1 MLWSV
6 YKSSFAFGWAYW
18 RRWPGALATVLT
30 TRIGSTLIDVT
41 IPLAAGRLVEAV
53 TQTPDAGAKPA
64 IYALAAFLGLGVC
77 FQVVR
82 YLHVRLWNRLAAN
95 ALREIVHDGF
105 ATVQRFSADW
115 HANAFAGATVRK
127 ITRGM
132 WAFDSFGDTLAFGLV
147 PALVVALGVTTLFA
161 WHWPVLGLVV
171 GIGVAIFVTVSVW
184 LSVGWVAPAA
194 QIAQESDSRIG
205 GYLADTIGANAV
217 VKAFGA
223 EDREE
228 KYFRE
233 IADTWRK
240 RSLLA
245 WNRGVDTG
253 LIQSAI
259 LWLLQG
265 ALLGCGVWLWFRG
278 RASAGD
284 MAYLVST
291 QFLINGY
298 LRDVGQQVRNLQK
311 SINEMED
318 VVAFRAT
325 QSEVRD
331 HADARPLEVSR
342 GEIVFDNVTFRYAG
356 QPAPLFARLDLSIR
370 PGERVG
376 LVGHSG
382 SGKSTF
388 VKLVQRLYNL
398 ESGRILIDGQD
409 IAQVT
414 QQSLRHAI
422 GLVPQEPILFH
433 RSLSENIAYGR
444 PDAHY
449 EQIEK
454 SAELAHADEFID
466 RLPLRY
472 DTLVGERGIKLSGG
486 ERQRVAIA
494 RAILA
499 STPILILDEA
509 TSSLDSISEAY
520 IRAALDRLTK
530 GHTTIVI
537 AHRLSTVKQMDRI
550 LVFDRGRIVEQGSHA
565 QLMARDDGHYRR
577 LFQVQT
583 EDLDPKREEDRIPP

>member
-1 MLWSV
+1 MNLSWNI
-6 YKSSFAFGWAYW
+6 YKAAFAFAWEYW
-18 RRWPGALATVLT
+18 RRWPLTLATVLA

-41 IPLAAGRLVEAV
+41 VPLAAGRMVEA
-53 TQTPDAGAKPA
+53 TTNAPSAGARPA
-64 IYALAAFLGLGVC
+64 LYALAAFLGLSAL
-77 FQVVR
+77 FQSTR
-82 YLHVRLWNRLAAN
+82 YFHVRLWNGLAAN
-95 ALREIVHDGF
+95 VLREIVYDGF

-132 WAFDSFGDTLAFGLV
+132 WAFDSFGDTLTFGLI

-161 WHWPVLGLVV
+161 WHWPILGLVV
-171 GIGVAIFVTVSVW
+171 GTGVAIFVSVSVT

-205 GYLADTIGANAV
+205 GYLADTIGANAI
-217 VKAFGA
+217 VKAFAA
-223 EDREE
+223 EGREE
-228 KYFRE
+228 KHFRE

-245 WNRGVDTG
+245 WNRGIDTG
-253 LIQSAI
+253 LIQSGI

-265 ALLGCGVWLWFRG
+265 ALLGCGLWLWSQG
-278 RASAGD
+278 RATAGN
-284 MAYLVST
+284 MAYLVAT

-298 LRDVGQQVRNLQK
+298 LRDVGQHVRNLQK

-318 VVAFRAT
+318 VVAFRAM
-325 QSEVRD
+325 EADVRD
-331 HADARPLEVSR
+331 LSDAKPLAVSR

-356 QPAPLFARLDLSIR
+356 QPAPLFKDLTITIR

-409 IAQVT
+409 IAHVT

-433 RSLSENIAYGR
+433 RSLAENIAYGQ
-444 PDAHY
+444 PGAHY
-449 EQIEK
+449 DQIAK
-454 SAELAHADEFID
+454 SAELAHANEFID

-509 TSSLDSISEAY
+509 TSSLDSVSEAY
-520 IRAALDRLTK
+520 IRDALDRLTK

-550 LVFDRGRIVEQGSHA
+550 LVFDHGRIVEQGSHA
-565 QLMARDDGHYRR
+565 QLIARDDGHYRH

-583 EDLDPKREEDRIPP
+583 AEFNPTT